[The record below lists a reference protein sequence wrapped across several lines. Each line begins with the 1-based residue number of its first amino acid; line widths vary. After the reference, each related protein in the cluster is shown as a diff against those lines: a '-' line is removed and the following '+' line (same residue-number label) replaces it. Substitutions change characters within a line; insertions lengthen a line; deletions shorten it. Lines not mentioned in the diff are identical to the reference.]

1 MKNNTPFRIVLVTL
15 TVAGL
20 TACATTP
27 TSSFSDAVADDLALV
42 DDPVREGDNAARRG
56 DYEDALKSYLLALSS
71 EEQPDPEVWYRV
83 AAVCSHIGRSQ
94 QALRAYLEVL
104 KIAPDHAGALEGAGL
119 EYMELKATDEAKA
132 HLTAAITVD
141 QDLWRAH
148 NALGI
153 LADQENDHA
162 RAIDHFANALRINV
176 NSPMI
181 LNNIGYSRYLSGDLD
196 QAARDFYQATE
207 IQPDYMPAWSNLG
220 LVYARQ
226 GWYSDAVNM
235 LEKSLDKPVAFNN
248 VGYIASE
255 NGDLRD
261 AEQLL
266 SEAIRLSPTYY
277 EAAYLNLA
285 TVRARLRSEGDLS
298 QLDPQLGLVHSLER
312 PATSNRASAL
322 AITSSEVQ

>member
-1 MKNNTPFRIVLVTL
+1 MKNTTPFRIALVTL
-15 TVAGL
+15 AVTGL

-27 TSSFSDAVADDLALV
+27 TTFSDAVADDLALI

-56 DYEDALKSYLLALSS
+56 DYEDALKSYLLAISS
-71 EEQPDPEVWYRV
+71 QEQPDPEVWYRV
-83 AAVCSHIGRSQ
+83 AAVCTHIGRNQ

-104 KIAPDHAGALEGAGL
+104 KITPDHAGALEGAGL
-119 EYMELKATDEAKA
+119 EYLELKATEEARE
-132 HLTAAITVD
+132 HLNAALEVEP
-141 QDLWRAH
+141 DLWRAH

-162 RAIDHFANALRINV
+162 SAIGHFANALNINV

-181 LNNIGYSRYLSGDLD
+181 LNNIGYSRYLSGDLE
-196 QAARDFYQATE
+196 QAARDFYKATE
-207 IQPDYMPAWSNLG
+207 LQPDYHPAWSNLG

-226 GWYSDAVNM
+226 GWYADAVSM
-235 LEKSLDKPVAFNN
+235 LGRSVDTPVAFNN

-255 NGDLRD
+255 NGDLRE

-277 EAAYLNLA
+277 RDAYQNLA
-285 TVRARLRSEGDLS
+285 MVRGRIRSEGVL
-298 QLDPQLGLVHSLER
+298 QQIDPQLGLVQTRENSADR
-312 PATSNRASAL
+312 TSAL
-322 AITSSEVQ
+322 MMTSPEIQ

>member
-1 MKNNTPFRIVLVTL
+1 MKKTRAVRIFLVTL
-15 TVAGL
+15 AATGL

-27 TSSFSDAVADDLALV
+27 TTSFSDAVADDLALI

-56 DYEDALKSYLLALSS
+56 DYEAALKSYLLAISS
-71 EEQPDPEVWYRV
+71 QEQTDPEVWFRV
-83 AAVCSHIGRSQ
+83 GAVCTHIGRTQ

-119 EYMELKATDEAKA
+119 EYLELKATEEARE
-132 HLTAAITVD
+132 HLTAAIEVD
-141 QDLWRAH
+141 PDLWRVH

-162 RAIDHFANALRINV
+162 SAIGHFANALNINV

-181 LNNIGYSRYLSGDLD
+181 LNNIGFSRYLSGDLE
-196 QAARDFYQATE
+196 QAARDFYKATE
-207 IQPDYMPAWSNLG
+207 LQPDYQPAWSNLG

-226 GWYSDAVNM
+226 GWYADAVSM
-235 LEKSLDKPVAFNN
+235 LGRSVDTPVAFNN
-248 VGYIASE
+248 VGFIASE
-255 NGDLRD
+255 NGDLHE

-277 EAAYLNLA
+277 KDAYQNLA
-285 TVRARLRSEGDLS
+285 MVRGRIRTEGVL
-298 QLDPQLGLVHSLER
+298 QRIDPELGLVQNLDGASGR
-312 PATSNRASAL
+312 TSAL
-322 AITSSEVQ
+322 EITSSGIQ